1 MLSKKRILI
10 ISLVAAFSVA
20 GLAAVPAGAARNI
33 CTGAGTST
41 LKCRPAKGCTLEIKL
56 PTGATW
62 IDRYEDGETETLS
75 GHRYKCNDGKWVRI
89 SSSGAVRPEG
99 PPRSS
104 APEGVSTTPINGL
117 KPVGPPPPVRY

>member
-1 MLSKKRILI
+1 MLSKKRTLI

-20 GLAAVPAGAARNI
+20 GLAAVPASAARNI
-33 CTGAGTST
+33 CTGTGTST
-41 LKCRPAKGCTLEIKL
+41 LKCRPARGCTVEIKRADGSTL
-56 PTGATW
+56 FVY
-62 IDRYEDGETETLS
+62 YEDGETETRS
-75 GHRYKCNDGKWVRI
+75 GQGYKCNDGKWVRI
-89 SSSGAVRPEG
+89 RLSGAIRPEG